1 MRTLTVVGGVIT
13 LEERRDLCRGCLFT
27 EVRLGPY
34 VYYRVPLRTYLVSRG
49 VFVAVGRRLLVTSG
63 LCGRF

>member
-1 MRTLTVVGGVIT
+1 MPLYGG
-13 LEERRDLCRGCLFT
+13 E
-27 EVRLGPY
+27 LGPY

-63 LCGRF
+63 LWAGSEPRLKWFEKSGGGRWVQSC